1 MSFHKSYIE
10 ELYNRYAQRLYFTS
24 LRITANSFEAEEVMH
39 DTFMKYHTFHK
50 KETIDNIEKWLTS
63 VCIRKSIDVLRARK
77 KEEIMFECTESYED
91 ESDTENVKYTVE
103 KIREALAKLPDGYR
117 IILTLH
123 LFEGYDYSEIAQ
135 ITNLKES
142 SVRSQYMRA
151 KNRLAA
157 TLKEL

>member
-1 MSFHKSYIE
+1 MSFHKSHIE
-10 ELYNRYAQRLYFTS
+10 ELYDKYAQRLYFTS

-39 DTFMKYHTFHK
+39 DTFMKYHTFCK

-77 KEEIMFECTESYED
+77 KEEIMLECTESCED

>member
-10 ELYNRYAQRLYFTS
+10 ELYDRYAQRLYFTS

-39 DTFMKYHTFHK
+39 DTFMKYHTFCK

-77 KEEIMFECTESYED
+77 KEEIMFECTHNCED

>member
-77 KEEIMFECTESYED
+77 KEEIMFECTECCED